1 MSAFLNNPPPK
12 VEIKQENEAP
22 LKTNESTADQSA
34 EENISYIR
42 YPMGYV
48 LKQEGS

>member
-12 VEIKQENEAP
+12 VDIKQENEVP
-22 LKTNESTADQSA
+22 LKANESAADQGA

-42 YPMGYV
+42 YPIGYV